1 MARPQKKGLDYF
13 PFDVDFFFDEKIVAI
28 AGEFGIKGEIVA
40 VKLLCAVYRNGY
52 FIEWSEMLQM
62 MLLRNLPGIS
72 AELLNQIVKRL
83 VLWGFFDKTLFDSA
97 NILTSRGIQNR
108 FFKGTQRR
116 IPSQDTP
123 YLLIDF
129 PEKRVSVY
137 NNGVSAYRNS
147 TEEEFLYTKT
157 TQSKVK
163 ENKKKTTTNVVV
175 KEKATPPEVS
185 NKIQEVSIK
194 EEIDFLKA
202 ETIWLN
208 NLTILHN
215 ADVSTLMAKLD
226 DFYIHCMA
234 EGKESHDSIKDA
246 KSHFNSWLR
255 IQKQQESNNKNGEKT
270 NKQRRRGTEI
280 TATCA
285 EDYKTSF

>member
-116 IPSQDTP
+116 IQTDDTP

-129 PEKRVSVY
+129 PEKRVSAY
-137 NNGVSAYRNS
+137 NNGVSAYRNPA
-147 TEEEFLYTKT
+147 EKEFLYTKT

-175 KEKATPPEVS
+175 KEKATPPS
-185 NKIQEVSIK
+185 VSIK

-208 NLTILHN
+208 NMTILHH
-215 ADVSTLMAKLD
+215 ADVSTLIAKLD

-255 IQKQQESNNKNGEKT
+255 IQKQEETKKQNGNKT
-270 NKQRRRGTEI
+270 NNARRRGTEI
-280 TATCA
+280 TATSA
-285 EDYKTSF
+285 DDYKTSF

>member
-137 NNGVSAYRNS
+137 NNGVSAYRNP

-157 TQSKVK
+157 AQSKVK

-175 KEKATPPEVS
+175 KEKATPP
-185 NKIQEVSIK
+185 EVSIK

-226 DFYIHCMA
+226 DFYIHCVA

-270 NKQRRRGTEI
+270 NNARRRGTEI
-280 TATCA
+280 TATSA